1 MLIGDQEVGRLKMM
15 LDKESFPRTAENFR
29 ELCTGEKGQGMSGR
43 PLSFKNSKFFIVKPR
58 YYCCGGDIVENDGT
72 CGESIY
78 GADFKSEKRN
88 NFIGRG
94 DLAMGCIDGVH
105 SSQFFITFGNN
116 FGLDGKYP
124 VFGRVVKGWDVLA
137 KIEAAADGDGHL
149 EKDVLISACGQIN

>member
-1 MLIGDQEVGRLKMM
+1 
-15 LDKESFPRTAENFR
+15 
-29 ELCTGEKGQGMSGR
+29 MSGR

-137 KIEAAADGDGHL
+137 KIEAAADGDVCLIGGGGVASL
-149 EKDVLISACGQIN
+149 SSILVLDCLYSVSIYRWYGVNKYIAPGQVTIYGSTPVKYY